1 MNVAVQEAS
10 STVNFPPR
18 LLRAGKSD
26 IQGDTTSRRWP
37 GFSSSNRNK
46 PSRHSVMSRVGEA
59 ADLWMSRVL
68 IAVLHGATAISSRGR
83 SPWRFPPVGDEHA
96 AN

>member
-1 MNVAVQEAS
+1 M
-10 STVNFPPR
+10 NFPPR

-26 IQGDTTSRRWP
+26 IHGETTSRRWP
-37 GFSSSNRNK
+37 GFSSSTRNK

-68 IAVLHGATAISSRGR
+68 IAVLPGATTRSSKGR
-83 SPWRFPPVGDEHA
+83 SPS
-96 AN
+96 